1 MVAEKIEKNKIEKK
15 EQELSP
21 EDLVIRL
28 QGFLDQEGINRIAKY
43 RGRGLAGL
51 YFLDLEDPEDDYGNI
66 TFASQSL
73 KWSDVLK
80 EAKKVLE
87 NWGIISR

>member
-1 MVAEKIEKNKIEKK
+1 MVAEKIEKNKIEEK
-15 EQELSP
+15 EEELPPGELVKRLQEL
-21 EDLVIRL
+21 L
-28 QGFLDQEGINRIAKY
+28 GQEGINRIAKY

-51 YFLDLEDPEDDYGNI
+51 YFFDLKDLDSGYDDI

-87 NWGIISR
+87 NWGIILR